1 MTENIPPFPQ
11 IQLTPEEQA
20 RYDRNVTSFLCDA
33 VAEYSSQ
40 SGQTNEDA
48 WIHVRRRKQLSIY
61 KSVYGTRDPQVTLF
75 KGTGLIHGPIQDVMD
90 GLYCDTT
97 DDLRACKTM
106 LKYKLVDG
114 SIMNVTERRSADAP
128 YRFAGIKWF
137 AGKTAWGLSKHRD
150 VLAYERM
157 GTTTDANGNELAY
170 HVLHSIDHPDWPID
184 AIKGIKREHQVTC
197 FLYRNHDDT
206 HVETFI
212 WSTVYNLDSVAQRL
226 AEYVVAGTLLN
237 VTDCVK
243 SARAKKYSMLMKH
256 AQSNKWPASSLCHI
270 CYGRSFISTNR
281 PCAGCFQS
289 VCKSCSDY
297 RFIFHIDAKTG
308 RPHQQRFC
316 KLCINNTVIIDSL
329 NFEASIKKARTENA
343 ETDTQVER
351 VALRGPKKVSS
362 QKNVLKSSAKSDAK
376 SRSVADTSLRSNYLD
391 WASDWSSQDDD
402 DDEYLRERVAAGR
415 DRAKSKGNRSNR
427 SDTVS
432 LSDLDSEDKFSPYPA
447 TPQSHKHQTEGRN
460 KRVLENR
467 GQKQRRPSAYQEPQQ
482 YQSPLDQYTA
492 PRKQHE
498 PRYNPQGYPAPLP
511 PFRAPY
517 QSSEPKTPSSA
528 RSFTVISSDSDD
540 GAEIAAL
547 PFEESGLGL
556 SRFDLGVVNAAPV
569 SESGLG
575 LSRFDLGVVNAAP
588 APEVDILE
596 LSMCSDDGGRPHS
609 RRAPR
614 YGRTSHA
621 DKDGFLSDLYSL
633 SRSRIHG

>member
-11 IQLTPEEQA
+11 IELTPEEQA

-40 SGQTNEDA
+40 SGHTNEDA

-75 KGTGLIHGPIQDVMD
+75 KGTGLIHGPVQDVMD

-97 DDLRACKTM
+97 DDLRACKTL

-114 SIMNVTERRSADAP
+114 SIMNVTERRSTDAP

-137 AGKTAWGLSKHRD
+137 AAKAAWGLSKHRD

-206 HVETFI
+206 HVECFI

-256 AQSNKWPASSLCHI
+256 AQHNKWPASSLCHI

-329 NFEASIKKARTENA
+329 NFEASIKKAINERG
-343 ETDTQVER
+343 ETDTEVER
-351 VALRGPKKVSS
+351 VALRGPRTVSNR
-362 QKNVLKSSAKSDAK
+362 QNALKSPAKASQ
-376 SRSVADTSLRSNYLD
+376 SVADTSLRSNYLD

-402 DDEYLRERVAAGR
+402 DDEYLRERAATR
-415 DRAKSKGNRSNR
+415 DRAKSKSNR
-427 SDTVS
+427 SDNVS
-432 LSDLDSEDKFSPYPA
+432 LSDLDAEDKFSPYPA
-447 TPQSHKHQTEGRN
+447 TPQSHKKQTEGRN
-460 KRVLENR
+460 KRVQENR
-467 GQKQRRPSAYQEPQQ
+467 VHQKRRASAFQQ
-482 YQSPLDQYTA
+482 PKERYQSPLDQYAA
-492 PRKQHE
+492 PRKQNHE
-498 PRYNPQGYPAPLP
+498 PRYTNVQGYPAPLP
-511 PFRAPY
+511 PFRSPY
-517 QSSEPKTPSSA
+517 QSSEPKTPSST
-528 RSFTVISSDSDD
+528 RSFTVMSSDSDD
-540 GAEIAAL
+540 GAEVAAL
-547 PFEESGLGL
+547 PLGESGLGL
-556 SRFDLGVVNAAPV
+556 SQFDLGVVEAAPV
-569 SESGLG
+569 AE
-575 LSRFDLGVVNAAP
+575 FDNL
-588 APEVDILE
+588 D
-596 LSMCSDDGGRPHS
+596 LSMYSDDGGRPQS

-633 SRSRIHG
+633 SRSRIHGEHY

>member
-1 MTENIPPFPQ
+1 MTDYIPPFPQ
-11 IQLTPEEQA
+11 IELTPEEQA

-33 VAEYSSQ
+33 VAEYSAQ
-40 SGQTNEDA
+40 SGHTNEDA
-48 WIHVRRRKQLSIY
+48 WIHVRRRKQLSIF

-75 KGTGLIHGPIQDVMD
+75 KGTGLIHGPVEDVMD

-97 DDLRACKTM
+97 DELRACKTL

-137 AGKTAWGLSKHRD
+137 AAKAAWGLSKHRD

-157 GTTTDANGNELAY
+157 GTTTDAKGNELAY

-197 FLYRNHDDT
+197 FLYRNYDDT
-206 HVETFI
+206 NVECFI

-256 AQSNKWPASSLCHI
+256 AQHNKWPASSLCHI
-270 CYGRSFISTNR
+270 CYGRSFMSTNR

-329 NFEASIKKARTENA
+329 NFEASIKKARDANA
-343 ETDTQVER
+343 DTDTQVDR
-351 VALRGPKKVSS
+351 VALRGPRPASSS
-362 QKNVLKSSAKSDAK
+362 QNALKSPAKTSQ
-376 SRSVADTSLRSNYLD
+376 SVADTSLRSNYLD

-402 DDEYLRERVAAGR
+402 DDEYLRERGAAGR
-415 DRAKSKGNRSNR
+415 ARAKSGRSNR

-447 TPQSHKHQTEGRN
+447 TPGSHKPQTEGRN
-460 KRVLENR
+460 KRVQENR
-467 GQKQRRPSAYQEPQQ
+467 VHQRRKAVYQQPAQK
-482 YQSPLDQYTA
+482 YQSPLDQYAA
-492 PRKQHE
+492 P
-498 PRYNPQGYPAPLP
+498 PRYTQLQQQHQEPQQGHLAPLP
-511 PFRAPY
+511 PFRTPY
-517 QSSEPKTPSSA
+517 PPSEPKSPSST

-540 GAEIAAL
+540 GAEVAAL
-547 PFEESGLGL
+547 PLSESGVGLGL
-556 SRFDLGVVNAAPV
+556 SKFDLGVVQAAPV
-569 SESGLG
+569 AE
-575 LSRFDLGVVNAAP
+575 FDNLA
-588 APEVDILE
+588 
-596 LSMCSDDGGRPHS
+596 LSMYSDDGDDRPKS

-621 DKDGFLSDLYSL
+621 DKDGFLSDLYSM
-633 SRSRIHG
+633 SRSRIHGEHY

>member
-1 MTENIPPFPQ
+1 
-11 IQLTPEEQA
+11 
-20 RYDRNVTSFLCDA
+20 
-33 VAEYSSQ
+33 
-40 SGQTNEDA
+40 
-48 WIHVRRRKQLSIY
+48 
-61 KSVYGTRDPQVTLF
+61 
-75 KGTGLIHGPIQDVMD
+75 
-90 GLYCDTT
+90 
-97 DDLRACKTM
+97 
-106 LKYKLVDG
+106 
-114 SIMNVTERRSADAP
+114 MNVTERRSDDAP

-137 AGKTAWGLSKHRD
+137 AAKAAWGLSKHRD

-197 FLYRNHDDT
+197 FLYRDHGDS
-206 HVETFI
+206 HVECFI

-243 SARAKKYSMLMKH
+243 SARAKKYSLLMKH
-256 AQSNKWPASSLCHI
+256 GQHNKWPASSLCHI
-270 CYGRSFISTNR
+270 CYGRSFMSTNR

-329 NFEASIKKARTENA
+329 NFEASIKKARNESA
-343 ETDTQVER
+343 ETDTEVER
-351 VALRGPKKVSS
+351 VALRGPRTVSS
-362 QKNVLKSSAKSDAK
+362 RQNLLKSPGKNLNSQSA
-376 SRSVADTSLRSNYLD
+376 ADTSLRSNYLD

-402 DDEYLRERVAAGR
+402 DDDYLHERMAAGR
-415 DRAKSKGNRSNR
+415 DRTKSKGNR

-447 TPQSHKHQTEGRN
+447 TPQSHKQQTEGRN

-467 GQKQRRPSAYQEPQQ
+467 VHQKRRASAFQEPQR

-492 PRKQHE
+492 PRKQQHD
-498 PRYNPQGYPAPLP
+498 PRYNVQQGYPAPLP

-517 QSSEPKTPSSA
+517 QSSEPKTPSST
-528 RSFTVISSDSDD
+528 RSFTVMSSDSDD

-547 PFEESGLGL
+547 PLEDPGLGL
-556 SRFDLGVVNAAPV
+556 SRFDLGVVEAAPV
-569 SESGLG
+569 AE
-575 LSRFDLGVVNAAP
+575 FDNL
-588 APEVDILE
+588 D
-596 LSMCSDDGGRPHS
+596 LSMCSDDGDRFQS

-614 YGRTSHA
+614 YGRTSHT

-633 SRSRIHG
+633 SRSRIHGEHY

>member
-1 MTENIPPFPQ
+1 MTEYVPPFPQ
-11 IQLTPEEQA
+11 IELTPEEQA

-33 VAEYSSQ
+33 VAEYSAQ
-40 SGQTNEDA
+40 SGHTNEDA

-75 KGTGLIHGPIQDVMD
+75 KGTGLIHGPVQDVMD

-97 DDLRACKTM
+97 EDLRACKTL

-114 SIMNVTERRSADAP
+114 SIMNVTERRSDDAP

-137 AGKTAWGLSKHRD
+137 AAKAAWGLSKHRD

-197 FLYRNHDDT
+197 FLYRDHDDS
-206 HVETFI
+206 HAECFI

-243 SARAKKYSMLMKH
+243 SARAKKYSLLMKH
-256 AQSNKWPASSLCHI
+256 AQHNKWPASSLCHI
-270 CYGRSFISTNR
+270 CYGRSFMSTNR

-329 NFEASIKKARTENA
+329 NFEASIKKALVESA
-343 ETDTQVER
+343 ETDTEVER
-351 VALRGPKKVSS
+351 VALRGPRTVSS
-362 QKNVLKSSAKSDAK
+362 RQNVLKTPTKGNQASQ
-376 SRSVADTSLRSNYLD
+376 SVADTSLRSNYLD

-402 DDEYLRERVAAGR
+402 DDEYLRERNATGR
-415 DRAKSKGNRSNR
+415 DRTKSKSNR

-432 LSDLDSEDKFSPYPA
+432 LSDLDAEDKFSPYPA
-447 TPQSHKHQTEGRN
+447 TPQSHKQ
-460 KRVLENR
+460 
-467 GQKQRRPSAYQEPQQ
+467 QRKDEPQQ
-482 YQSPLDQYTA
+482 RYQSPLDQYTA
-492 PRKQHE
+492 PRKQPSHE
-498 PRYNPQGYPAPLP
+498 PRYVQQGYPAPLP
-511 PFRAPY
+511 PFRSPY

-540 GAEIAAL
+540 GVEVAAL
-547 PFEESGLGL
+547 PLGESGLGL
-556 SRFDLGVVNAAPV
+556 SQFDLGVVEAAPV
-569 SESGLG
+569 
-575 LSRFDLGVVNAAP
+575 A
-588 APEVDILE
+588 EVDTLN
-596 LSMCSDDGGRPHS
+596 LSMYSDDGGHPPSS

-633 SRSRIHG
+633 SRSRIHGEHY

>member
-1 MTENIPPFPQ
+1 MAEYTPPFPQ
-11 IQLTPEEQA
+11 IELTPEEQA

-33 VAEYSSQ
+33 VAEYSAQ

-75 KGTGLIHGPIQDVMD
+75 KGTGLIHGPVQDVMD

-97 DDLRACKTM
+97 EDLRACKTL

-114 SIMNVTERRSADAP
+114 SIMNVTERRSDDAP

-137 AGKTAWGLSKHRD
+137 AAKAAWGLSKHRD

-197 FLYRNHDDT
+197 FLYRDHDDS
-206 HVETFI
+206 HAECFI

-256 AQSNKWPASSLCHI
+256 AQHNKWPASSLCHI
-270 CYGRSFISTNR
+270 CYGRSFMSTNR

-329 NFEASIKKARTENA
+329 NFEASIKKALVESA
-343 ETDTQVER
+343 ETDTEVER
-351 VALRGPKKVSS
+351 VALRGPRRVSRR
-362 QKNVLKSSAKSDAK
+362 QNVLKTPTKGNQVSQ
-376 SRSVADTSLRSNYLD
+376 SVADTSLRSNYLD

-402 DDEYLRERVAAGR
+402 DDEYLHERIATGR
-415 DRAKSKGNRSNR
+415 DRTKSKSNR
-427 SDTVS
+427 SDNVS
-432 LSDLDSEDKFSPYPA
+432 LSDLDAEDKFSPYPA
-447 TPQSHKHQTEGRN
+447 TPQSHKQQTEGRN
-460 KRVLENR
+460 KRVQENR
-467 GQKQRRPSAYQEPQQ
+467 VHQKRRASAYQQPPQYQEPQQ
-482 YQSPLDQYTA
+482 RYQSPLDQYTA
-492 PRKQHE
+492 PRKQANHE
-498 PRYNPQGYPAPLP
+498 PRYVQQGYPAPLP
-511 PFRAPY
+511 PFRSPY

-540 GAEIAAL
+540 GVEVAAL
-547 PFEESGLGL
+547 PLGESGLGL
-556 SRFDLGVVNAAPV
+556 SQFDLGVVEAAPV
-569 SESGLG
+569 
-575 LSRFDLGVVNAAP
+575 A
-588 APEVDILE
+588 EVDTLN
-596 LSMCSDDGGRPHS
+596 LSMYSDDGAPPPSS

-633 SRSRIHG
+633 SRSRIHGEHY

>member
-1 MTENIPPFPQ
+1 MTDNIPPFPQ
-11 IQLTPEEQA
+11 IKLTPEEQA

-33 VAEYSSQ
+33 VAEYSSK

-61 KSVYGTRDPQVTLF
+61 KSVYGTRDPQVTLL
-75 KGTGLIHGPIQDVMD
+75 KGTGLVNGPMEDVMD

-97 DDLRACKTM
+97 DDLRACKTL
-106 LKYKLVDG
+106 LKYKLVNG
-114 SIMNVTERRSADAP
+114 SIMNVTERRSSDAP

-137 AGKTAWGLSKHRD
+137 AAKAAWGLSKHRD

-157 GTTTDANGNELAY
+157 GTTTDARGNELGY

-197 FLYRNHDDT
+197 FLYRKYDDA
-206 HVETFI
+206 HVECFI

-243 SARAKKYSMLMKH
+243 SARAKKYSLLMKH
-256 AQSNKWPASSLCHI
+256 AQHNKWPASSLCHI

-297 RFIFHIDAKTG
+297 RFVFHIDAKTG

-329 NFEASIKKARTENA
+329 NFEVSIKKAINESA
-343 ETDTQVER
+343 ETDTEVER
-351 VALRGPKKVSS
+351 VALRGPKTVSS
-362 QKNVLKSSAKSDAK
+362 RQDVLKSPAKGNLTSQ
-376 SRSVADTSLRSNYLD
+376 SVADTSLRSNYLD
-391 WASDWSSQDDD
+391 WNSDWSSQDDD
-402 DDEYLRERVAAGR
+402 DDEYIRERVATGR
-415 DRAKSKGNRSNR
+415 DRAKSKSNQ

-447 TPQSHKHQTEGRN
+447 TPQSHRPQTEGRN
-460 KRVLENR
+460 KRVQENR
-467 GQKQRRPSAYQEPQQ
+467 VHQKRRASAYQQPPQYHEPPQR

-492 PRKQHE
+492 PPRKQKHDS
-498 PRYNPQGYPAPLP
+498 RYTNVQQGYPAPLP
-511 PFRAPY
+511 PFRSPY
-517 QSSEPKTPSSA
+517 QSSEPKTPSST

-540 GAEIAAL
+540 DAQVAAL
-547 PFEESGLGL
+547 PLLGESGLGL
-556 SRFDLGVVNAAPV
+556 SQFDLGVVEAAPV
-569 SESGLG
+569 AE
-575 LSRFDLGVVNAAP
+575 FDSL
-588 APEVDILE
+588 D
-596 LSMCSDDGGRPHS
+596 LSMYSDDGGRPQS

-633 SRSRIHG
+633 SRSRVHGQHY

>member
-1 MTENIPPFPQ
+1 MTEHIPPFPQ
-11 IQLTPEEQA
+11 IELTPEEQA

-33 VAEYSSQ
+33 VAEYSAQ
-40 SGQTNEDA
+40 SGHSNEGA

-75 KGTGLIHGPIQDVMD
+75 KGTGLIHGPVEDVMD

-97 DDLRACKTM
+97 DDLRACKTL

-114 SIMNVTERRSADAP
+114 SIMNVTEARSDDAP

-137 AGKTAWGLSKHRD
+137 AAKAAWGLSKHRD

-157 GTTTDANGNELAY
+157 GTTTDTKGNELAY

-197 FLYRNHDDT
+197 FLYRNRDDT
-206 HVETFI
+206 TVECFI

-237 VTDCVK
+237 VTESVK

-256 AQSNKWPASSLCHI
+256 AQHNKWPASSLCHI

-316 KLCINNTVIIDSL
+316 KLCINNTVVIDSL
-329 NFEASIKKARTENA
+329 NFEASIKKARDANA
-343 ETDTQVER
+343 DTDTEVER
-351 VALRGPKKVSS
+351 VALRGPRAKATR
-362 QKNVLKSSAKSDAK
+362 QNALKSPVKVGQTSQSTT
-376 SRSVADTSLRSNYLD
+376 DTSLRSNYLD

-402 DDEYLRERVAAGR
+402 DDEYIRERVAAGR
-415 DRAKSKGNRSNR
+415 ERTKSKSNR

-432 LSDLDSEDKFSPYPA
+432 LSDLDLEDKFSPYPA
-447 TPQSHKHQTEGRN
+447 TPQKHKQQTEGRN
-460 KRVLENR
+460 KRVQENR
-467 GQKQRRPSAYQEPQQ
+467 TNPKRRASAYEQPRQ

-492 PRKQHE
+492 PPPRYTQVQQKCHE
-498 PRYNPQGYPAPLP
+498 PAPRYTHVQQGYQAPLP
-511 PFRAPY
+511 PFRSPY
-517 QSSEPKTPSSA
+517 QTSEPKTPSSG

-540 GAEIAAL
+540 GYEVAAL
-547 PFEESGLGL
+547 PLEESGLGL
-556 SRFDLGVVNAAPV
+556 SKFDLGVVEAAPV
-569 SESGLG
+569 AE
-575 LSRFDLGVVNAAP
+575 FDSL
-588 APEVDILE
+588 DI
-596 LSMCSDDGGRPHS
+596 SMYSDDGFRPQQHK
-609 RRAPR
+609 RAPR
-614 YGRTSHA
+614 YGRTSHS

-633 SRSRIHG
+633 SRSRIHGAHY

>member
-1 MTENIPPFPQ
+1 MTHYIPPFPK
-11 IQLTPEEQA
+11 IELTPEEQA

-33 VAEYSSQ
+33 VAEYSTQ
-40 SGQTNEDA
+40 SGHTNEDA

-61 KSVYGTRDPQVTLF
+61 KSVYGTRDPNVTLF
-75 KGTGLIHGPIQDVMD
+75 KGTGLVHGPLEDVMD

-97 DDLRACKTM
+97 DDLRACKTL

-114 SIMNVTERRSADAP
+114 SIMNVTEARSPEAP

-137 AGKTAWGLSKHRD
+137 AAKAAWGLSKHRD

-206 HVETFI
+206 HVECFI

-237 VTDCVK
+237 VVGCVN
-243 SARAKKYSMLMKH
+243 SARAKKYSLLMKH
-256 AQSNKWPASSLCHI
+256 AQHTKWPASSLCHI
-270 CYGRSFISTNR
+270 CYGRSFMSTNR

-297 RFIFHIDAKTG
+297 RFIFHVDAKTG

-329 NFEASIKKARTENA
+329 NFEASIKKAREQNA
-343 ETDTQVER
+343 DTDTEVER
-351 VALRGPKKVSS
+351 VALREPKQGSNR
-362 QKNVLKSSAKSDAK
+362 QNVLKSPALKPQPASKS
-376 SRSVADTSLRSNYLD
+376 VVDTSLRSNYLD
-391 WASDWSSQDDD
+391 WQSDWSSQDDD
-402 DDEYLRERVAAGR
+402 DDDYLRERAGR
-415 DRAKSKGNRSNR
+415 NRVESTGNRSNR

-432 LSDLDSEDKFSPYPA
+432 LSDLNAEDKFSPYPA
-447 TPQSHKHQTEGRN
+447 PPASHRPQTEGRN
-460 KRVLENR
+460 KQAQQN
-467 GQKQRRPSAYQEPQQ
+467 RRPSAYEEPPQRGRKQSVYQQPPQQ
-482 YQSPLDQYTA
+482 YKSPLDQYQA
-492 PRKQHE
+492 PRSARPMLPPQHHE
-498 PRYNPQGYPAPLP
+498 LPPRYNTVSHGYPAPLP
-511 PFRAPY
+511 PFRSPY
-517 QSSEPKTPSSA
+517 QTVEQKTPRSD
-528 RSFTVISSDSDD
+528 RSFTVVSSDSED
-540 GAEIAAL
+540 GAEVAAL
-547 PFEESGLGL
+547 PMTESGL
-556 SRFDLGVVNAAPV
+556 SHFDLGVVEGAPV
-569 SESGLG
+569 EELDNLAISMYSEA
-575 LSRFDLGVVNAAP
+575 DYHPP
-588 APEVDILE
+588 APRV
-596 LSMCSDDGGRPHS
+596 
-609 RRAPR
+609 PR